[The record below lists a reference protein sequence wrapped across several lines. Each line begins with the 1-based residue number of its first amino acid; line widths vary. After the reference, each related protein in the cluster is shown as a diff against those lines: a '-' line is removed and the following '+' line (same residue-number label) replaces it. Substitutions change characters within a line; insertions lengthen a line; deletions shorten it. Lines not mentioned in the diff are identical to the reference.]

1 MCFLN
6 YSSYEVIYREICL
19 NFIFVFLILMYMYQ
33 FSWVVVYN
41 YFIVMY
47 YNEDFNK
54 LIFF

>member
-6 YSSYEVIYREICL
+6 YSSYEGIYREICL
-19 NFIFVFLILMYMYQ
+19 NFIFVFLILMYKYQ

>member
-6 YSSYEVIYREICL
+6 YSSDEVIYREICL